1 MKEYVALINN
11 NLTYFRYN
19 KQHIIPLEE
28 VKLQSLEDEAQYKN
42 GWLICTKGK
51 SFAVYAATAT
61 EKQEWMAHIDKV
73 FKIYS
78 AIRFDGRFQ
87 QIDHF
92 FHLSSLKYFITFSQC
107 IRDLLEKSGKKP
119 AMNHAAVWVP
129 DTEAPC
135 CMLCKTVKFSVMER
149 RVSRLF

>member
-1 MKEYVALINN
+1 MALINN
-11 NLTYFRYN
+11 YLTYFRYN

-73 FKIYS
+73 FLVYS
-78 AIRFDGRFQ
+78 AVNLSVILS
-87 QIDHF
+87 F
-92 FHLSSLKYFITFSQC
+92 FHYEY
-107 IRDLLEKSGKKP
+107 LEVFY
-119 AMNHAAVWVP
+119 NIF
-129 DTEAPC
+129 
-135 CMLCKTVKFSVMER
+135 TVHPRSA
-149 RVSRLF
+149 

>member
-1 MKEYVALINN
+1 MAIFRYDFA
-11 NLTYFRYN
+11 YFRYN

-73 FKIYS
+73 FLVYS
-78 AIRFDGRFQ
+78 AVNLSVL
-87 QIDHF
+87 F
-92 FHLSSLKYFITFSQC
+92 FHYEY
-107 IRDLLEKSGKKP
+107 LEVFY
-119 AMNHAAVWVP
+119 NIF
-129 DTEAPC
+129 
-135 CMLCKTVKFSVMER
+135 TVHPRSA
-149 RVSRLF
+149 

>member
-1 MKEYVALINN
+1 MAIFRYDFA
-11 NLTYFRYN
+11 YFRYN

-73 FKIYS
+73 FVIYS
-78 AIRFDGRFQ
+78 AIRFNDFNKL
-87 QIDHF
+87 IIF
-92 FHLSSLKYFITFSQC
+92 FIEVFYNIF
-107 IRDLLEKSGKKP
+107 
-119 AMNHAAVWVP
+119 
-129 DTEAPC
+129 
-135 CMLCKTVKFSVMER
+135 TVHPRSA
-149 RVSRLF
+149 

>member
-1 MKEYVALINN
+1 MGISSFFGLEIKECVAIYRYYF
-11 NLTYFRYN
+11 TYFRYN

-73 FKIYS
+73 LIIYS
-78 AIRFDGRFQ
+78 AIRFDGWG
-87 QIDHF
+87 
-92 FHLSSLKYFITFSQC
+92 
-107 IRDLLEKSGKKP
+107 GK
-119 AMNHAAVWVP
+119 
-129 DTEAPC
+129 
-135 CMLCKTVKFSVMER
+135 
-149 RVSRLF
+149 

>member
-1 MKEYVALINN
+1 MQISLINENLVLVEMKECVVIFRYDF
-11 NLTYFRYN
+11 TYFRYN

-73 FKIYS
+73 FLVYS
-78 AIRFDGRFQ
+78 AVN
-87 QIDHF
+87 
-92 FHLSSLKYFITFSQC
+92 LS
-107 IRDLLEKSGKKP
+107 
-119 AMNHAAVWVP
+119 
-129 DTEAPC
+129 
-135 CMLCKTVKFSVMER
+135 
-149 RVSRLF
+149 

>member
-1 MKEYVALINN
+1 MKECVVLFRYDFA
-11 NLTYFRYN
+11 YFRYN

-73 FKIYS
+73 FLVYS
-78 AIRFDGRFQ
+78 AVN
-87 QIDHF
+87 
-92 FHLSSLKYFITFSQC
+92 LSVPLK
-107 IRDLLEKSGKKP
+107 
-119 AMNHAAVWVP
+119 
-129 DTEAPC
+129 
-135 CMLCKTVKFSVMER
+135 
-149 RVSRLF
+149 

>member
-1 MKEYVALINN
+1 MKECVAPLNN
-11 NLTYFRYN
+11 DLMYFRYN

-73 FKIYS
+73 IIIYS
-78 AIRFDGRFQ
+78 AIQFVGWRN
-87 QIDHF
+87 DH
-92 FHLSSLKYFITFSQC
+92 
-107 IRDLLEKSGKKP
+107 LLHYE
-119 AMNHAAVWVP
+119 
-129 DTEAPC
+129 
-135 CMLCKTVKFSVMER
+135 
-149 RVSRLF
+149 

>member
-1 MKEYVALINN
+1 MQLSLINENLVFFIVFTLEMKECVAIFRHDF
-11 NLTYFRYN
+11 TYFRYN

-73 FKIYS
+73 FMMYRVI
-78 AIRFDGRFQ
+78 DG
-87 QIDHF
+87 
-92 FHLSSLKYFITFSQC
+92 L
-107 IRDLLEKSGKKP
+107 G
-119 AMNHAAVWVP
+119 
-129 DTEAPC
+129 
-135 CMLCKTVKFSVMER
+135 
-149 RVSRLF
+149 

>member
-1 MKEYVALINN
+1 MKECLAILRYDDF
-11 NLTYFRYN
+11 TYFRYN

-73 FKIYS
+73 FLVYS
-78 AIRFDGRFQ
+78 VVNLSVPLKSI
-87 QIDHF
+87 HF
-92 FHLSSLKYFITFSQC
+92 KKRIIF
-107 IRDLLEKSGKKP
+107 LL
-119 AMNHAAVWVP
+119 
-129 DTEAPC
+129 
-135 CMLCKTVKFSVMER
+135 
-149 RVSRLF
+149 